1 MDSFKTFVIMFLEMD
16 KIYDEAP
23 NENLGNYLSSLNPF
37 LFGDR
42 GSAVAAEY
50 IEFDEAFQAF
60 FGDTTPST
68 AELYDFCKAYVS
80 KTAPAEAVDA
90 FLRTEKKDWIEFFD
104 SVEEEL

>member
-1 MDSFKTFVIMFLEMD
+1 MDSFKTFVIMFVKMRD
-16 KIYDEAP
+16 VCDETLS
-23 NENLGNYLSSLNPF
+23 EDLRNYLSDLNPF
-37 LFGDR
+37 WFSDK
-42 GSAVAAEY
+42 GSADPAEY

-104 SVEEEL
+104 SVEEE